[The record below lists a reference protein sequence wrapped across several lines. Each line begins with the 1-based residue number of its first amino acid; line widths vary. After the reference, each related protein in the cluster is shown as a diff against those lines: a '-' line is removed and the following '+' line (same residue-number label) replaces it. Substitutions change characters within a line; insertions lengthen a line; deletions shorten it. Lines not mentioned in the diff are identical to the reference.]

1 MCLEDTYPEHQ
12 FHVVEPFDKQKD
24 EGVFADENGLE
35 FKVKKIITYQSA
47 YHFECWDEY
56 LYEILNQQNYLEKLE
71 NILQKYN
78 LELEKDYGL
87 IYVLVQADDTLDTME
102 IAGMIKEILNC
113 VEIPAV
119 VEHEIQYFSTG
130 EVNYYSVPEWGMVYC
145 DFYDVTLHVKSG
157 VRFYF
162 EDKSEPVEVLAERMD
177 AKLMEI
183 QEEFGPKDDT
193 ENTEAEIQG
202 DAVKTDFGSYVLQDG
217 WSKNEA
223 HSTDNLYMYTK
234 EDAKSEDRS
243 YFMIGCRTN
252 PYTEERH
259 KQFKQEILKQLLE
272 NDNLP
277 EGAAINASG
286 RKTETGNM
294 VYSFEIQLSDDEVM
308 KMHYIIGNKRHCL
321 IQEVNYKGSE
331 DCSNAVEEVIDSF
344 IWQE

>member
-1 MCLEDTYPEHQ
+1 MS
-12 FHVVEPFDKQKD
+12 
-24 EGVFADENGLE
+24 ENL
-35 FKVKKIITYQSA
+35 SS
-47 YHFECWDEY
+47 
-56 LYEILNQQNYLEKLE
+56 
-71 NILQKYN
+71 
-78 LELEKDYGL
+78 
-87 IYVLVQADDTLDTME
+87 IYILVQADDTLDTME

-113 VEIPAV
+113 VEIPTV
-119 VEHEIQYFSTG
+119 VEHEIQSFSTG
-130 EVNYYSVPEWGMVYC
+130 EVNYYSAPKWGRVYC

-162 EDKSEPVEVLAERMD
+162 EDKSEPVEVFAERMD
-177 AKLMEI
+177 ANLMEI
-183 QEEFGPKDDT
+183 QEEFGPKEDDT

-321 IQEVNYKGSE
+321 IQEVNYNGSE